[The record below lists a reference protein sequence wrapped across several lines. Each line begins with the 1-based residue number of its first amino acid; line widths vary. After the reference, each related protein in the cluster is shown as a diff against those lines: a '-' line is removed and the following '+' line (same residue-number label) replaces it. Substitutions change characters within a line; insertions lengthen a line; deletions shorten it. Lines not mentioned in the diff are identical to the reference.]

1 MRASAS
7 IALAVAASLI
17 ASTLAA
23 QDRRRVTEPVPPA
36 SCTTLAA
43 RLAAPGGV
51 LSEADEARPD
61 TARIQAAID
70 ACPAGRAVR
79 LRRRGTASIFLSGPL
94 RLKEGVTLVI
104 DAHTALF
111 GSRDPRDYD
120 VEPGSC
126 GVLAE
131 MGKRG
136 AGCKPLLLAE
146 DAPGSGVMGRGAVDG
161 RGGAVMRGHDLTWWE
176 LAKQAKV
183 YDLQQTCPRLLVVR
197 RSNGFTLAGLTLRN
211 SANFHVVAERT
222 DGFTAWGVKI
232 KTPKAARNSDGI
244 DPSSSTNVT
253 IAHCLIDTGD
263 DNVAIKAGGT
273 GPTTHVTIAHNRFW
287 NGHGMSIGSNTNG
300 GVRAVR
306 VSDLTIDGADNGLRI
321 KSDRS
326 RGGLVED
333 VAYEDV
339 CMRNVPNPIV
349 LTSMYT
355 TFPGTLLPV
364 YREIRLTNVRS
375 VSGGWTTLLGLD
387 AEHRMGV
394 ALDNVHVDGQR
405 PEQAVAAQADVR
417 IGPRRGSFVPSGE
430 GVSVMDEGAV
440 PGAPPACDGR
450 FSPFPELPE
459 APAAAVKIPDE
470 DPTLY
475 VAASGNGDYWS
486 IQRAIDVAP
495 PGGAVISVAPGTYRE
510 SLVVT
515 KPNIVIRSPYADAR
529 RTVILPGPRM
539 GAAGSAPAA
548 TRAAT
553 VEVAGDG
560 FHLEN
565 VTLGIAEG
573 TAEPPIALRVTG
585 ERASLANVP
594 LLGAVEGH
602 VEIAPPASPSADACQ
617 GRSGSAWGRGFD
629 GQRRADLGDGC
640 YLNPIFAGDHPDPS
654 LLKDG
659 DDYYMTFSSFDA
671 YPGLV
676 VWRSRDLVNWQP
688 IGPALFKNVGS
699 VWAPD
704 LVKHGGR
711 YYIYFPARTASY
723 RSNYVVWADRVTGPW
738 SEPIDLKLP
747 LIDPGHAVGED
758 GKRYLFLSGGRY
770 VPLADGGLSTAG
782 EVKHAYDGW
791 RYPDDWIV
799 ESYSQ
804 EGPKILKHG
813 EYFHMILAEGG
824 TAGPPTGH
832 MIVSARSKSIHG
844 PWENSPYNPIAR
856 TLSASERWW
865 SKGHGTLV
873 EGPDRRWYVVY
884 HAYEKGFLTLGRQTL
899 LEPVEWTDDGWVRL
913 AGRDLARPIRK
924 PADVHGAEHGFAF
937 SGDFAADRMATQW
950 SFYDGGAGDAE
961 RYRIDGGALVLKG
974 KGSSP
979 KDASP
984 LWFVAGDPAYEI
996 EVEVETDGKS
1006 TAGLLVFYSRR
1017 LYGGLGFDDESLV
1030 LHRYGLDRRGQKPEG
1045 LGRRVFLRLVNDRQL
1060 VSLYYSADGR
1070 EWKRYDTRMDVSSY
1084 HHNTAYDFLSLR
1096 PALYVAGAGEARFR
1110 SFRYRALP

>member
-1 MRASAS
+1 MKMRLPS
-7 IALAVAASLI
+7 LAVPALCLLI
-17 ASTLAA
+17 AAPVAA
-23 QDRRRVTEPVPPA
+23 QDRRHVTEPVVPFA
-36 SCTTLAA
+36 CATIEA
-43 RLAAPGGV
+43 RLVAPGGL

-79 LRRRGTASIFLSGPL
+79 LTRQGRANVVLSGPL
-94 RLKEGVTLVI
+94 RLKAGVTLLI

-120 VEPGSC
+120 IAPGSC
-126 GVLAE
+126 GVLSE
-131 MGKRG
+131 IGQRG
-136 AGCKPLLLAE
+136 PGCKPLLAAE
-146 DAPGSGVMGRGAVDG
+146 DAPGSGVMGQGAIDG
-161 RGGAVMRGHDLTWWE
+161 RGGAVMRGQDLTWWE
-176 LAKQAKV
+176 LAKKAKV
-183 YDLQQTCPRLLVVR
+183 YDLQQTCPRILVVR

-232 KTPKAARNSDGI
+232 QTPKTARNSDGI

-263 DNVAIKAGGT
+263 DNVAIKAGGA

-364 YREIRLTNVRS
+364 YRDIRLKDVRS
-375 VSGGWTTLLGLD
+375 VTGGWTTLLGLD

-394 ALDNVHVDGQR
+394 VLDNVHVDGQR
-405 PEQAVAAQADVR
+405 PEQALAAHAELR
-417 IGPRRGSFVPSGE
+417 IGPRRGSFVPRGDS
-430 GVSVMDEGAV
+430 VSVDDRDAV
-440 PGAPPACDGR
+440 AGEPPACGGR
-450 FSPFPELPE
+450 FAPFPDIPE
-459 APAAAVKIPDE
+459 APAAAVKVPE
-470 DPTLY
+470 QDPTLY

-495 PGGAVISVAPGTYRE
+495 PEGAVISVAPGTYRE
-510 SLVVT
+510 RLVIT
-515 KPNIVIRSPYADAR
+515 KPNIRIRSPYPDAS
-529 RTVILPGPRM
+529 RTVI
-539 GAAGSAPAA
+539 APAIDV
-548 TRAAT
+548 RSP
-553 VEVAGDG
+553 G
-560 FHLEN
+560 FQLEN
-565 VTLGIAEG
+565 VTVGPVL
-573 TAEPPIALRVTG
+573 
-585 ERASLANVP
+585 ASS
-594 LLGAVEGH
+594 GAAG
-602 VEIAPPASPSADACQ
+602 ADPCQARADAT
-617 GRSGSAWGRGFD
+617 WTRGVE

-640 YLNPIFAGDHPDPS
+640 YLNPIFPGDHPDPS
-654 LLKDG
+654 VLKDG

-676 VWRSRDLVNWQP
+676 VWHSRDLVNWQP
-688 IGPALFKNVGS
+688 IGPALFRNVGS

-711 YYIYFPARTASY
+711 YYIYFPARTAEY
-723 RSNYVVWADRVTGPW
+723 RSNYVVWADRITGPW

-770 VPLADGGLSTAG
+770 VPLADDGFSTAG
-782 EVKHAYDGW
+782 EVKHTYDGW
-791 RYPDDWIV
+791 RYPDDWVV
-799 ESYSQ
+799 ESFSQ
-804 EGPKILKHG
+804 EGPKILRHG

-844 PWENSPYNPIAR
+844 PWENSPHNPIAR
-856 TLSASERWW
+856 ALSAEERWW

-873 EGPDRRWYVVY
+873 EGPDRHWYIVY

-899 LEPVEWTDDGWVRL
+899 LEPVEWTADGWVKL
-913 AGRDLARPIRK
+913 AGRDPARPIRK
-924 PADVHGAEHGFAF
+924 PIDEKAAVHGFAF
-937 SGDFAADRMATQW
+937 SGDFTASRMGVQW
-950 SFYDGGAGDAE
+950 SFYDGGKDDSL
-961 RYRIDGGALVLKG
+961 RYGIDGGALVLKG
-974 KGSSP
+974 KGRSP
-979 KDASP
+979 ADASP

-996 EVEVETDGKS
+996 EVEVETQGS
-1006 TAGLLVFYSRR
+1006 ATAGLLVFYSRR
-1017 LYGGLGFDDESLV
+1017 LYAGLGFGSDRLI
-1030 LHRYGLDRRGQKPEG
+1030 LHRYGLDRPGSKPPEI
-1045 LGRRVFLRLVNDRQL
+1045 GRRAFLRLVNDRNL

-1070 EWKRYDTRMDVSSY
+1070 DWKLYDTRMDVSGY

-1096 PALYVAGAGEARFR
+1096 PALYAAGNGEARFR
-1110 SFRYRALP
+1110 AFRYRALP

>member
-1 MRASAS
+1 MKLRVPSFAAFAFA
-7 IALAVAASLI
+7 ALLAPP
-17 ASTLAA
+17 LAA
-23 QDRRRVTEPVPPA
+23 QDRRQVQEPVPPPV
-36 SCTTLAA
+36 CVTLEA
-43 RLAAPGGV
+43 RLTAPGGL

-61 TARIQAAID
+61 TVRIQAAIE
-70 ACPAGRAVR
+70 ACPAGRTVR
-79 LRRRGTASIFLSGPL
+79 LVRQGTANVFLSGPL
-94 RLKEGVTLVI
+94 RLKAGVTLVVE
-104 DAHTALF
+104 AHTALF

-120 VEPGSC
+120 VAPGSC
-126 GVLAE
+126 GVLSE
-131 MGKRG
+131 IGQRG
-136 AGCKPLLLAE
+136 PGCKPLLLAE
-146 DAPGSGVMGRGAVDG
+146 DAPGSGVMGRGAIDG
-161 RGGAVMRGHDLTWWE
+161 RGGAVMRGQDLTWWE
-176 LAKQAKV
+176 LAKKAKV
-183 YDLQQTCPRLLVVR
+183 FDLQQACPRILVVR

-232 KTPKAARNSDGI
+232 KTPKTARNSDGI

-263 DNVAIKAGGT
+263 DNVAIKAGGA

-306 VSDLTIDGADNGLRI
+306 VTDLTIDGADNGLRI

-355 TFPGTLLPV
+355 TFPGSLLPV
-364 YREIRLTNVRS
+364 YRDIRLKDVRS
-375 VSGGWTTLLGLD
+375 VTGGWTTLLGLD

-394 ALDNVHVDGQR
+394 VLDNVHVDGQR
-405 PEQAVAAQADVR
+405 PEQAVAAHADVR
-417 IGPRRGSFVPSGE
+417 VGPRRGSFVPRGDTA
-430 GVSVMDEGAV
+430 SVDDQGAT
-440 PGAPPACDGR
+440 PGPPPACEGR
-450 FSPFPELPE
+450 FAPFPDIPE
-459 APAAAVKIPDE
+459 APAAAVKVPEE

-495 PGGAVISVAPGTYRE
+495 PEGAVISVAPGTYRE
-510 SLVVT
+510 RLVIT
-515 KPNIVIRSPYADAR
+515 KPNIRVRSPYPDAS
-529 RTVILPGPRM
+529 RTVIAPSVDVRAPG
-539 GAAGSAPAA
+539 
-548 TRAAT
+548 
-553 VEVAGDG
+553 
-560 FHLEN
+560 FQLEN
-565 VTLGIAEG
+565 VTVGAIA
-573 TAEPPIALRVTG
+573 ASTG
-585 ERASLANVP
+585 SA
-594 LLGAVEGH
+594 
-602 VEIAPPASPSADACQ
+602 SADPCQ
-617 GRSGSAWGRGFD
+617 ARSGESWARGVE

-640 YLNPIFAGDHPDPS
+640 FLNPIFPGDHPDPS

-659 DDYYMTFSSFDA
+659 DDYYATFSSFDA

-676 VWRSRDLVNWQP
+676 VWHSRDLVNWQP
-688 IGPALFKNVGS
+688 VGPALFRNVGS

-711 YYIYFPARTASY
+711 YYIYFPARTAEY
-723 RSNYVVWADRVTGPW
+723 RSNYVVWADRISGPW

-770 VPLADGGLSTAG
+770 VPLAGDGLSTAG
-782 EVKHAYDGW
+782 DVKHAYEGW
-791 RYPDDWIV
+791 KYPDDWIV
-799 ESYSQ
+799 ESFSQ

-832 MIVSARSKSIHG
+832 MIVSARSRSIHG
-844 PWENSPYNPIAR
+844 PWENSPWNPIAR
-856 TLSASERWW
+856 ALSAEERWW

-873 EGPDRRWYVVY
+873 EGPDGRWYIVY
-884 HAYEKGFLTLGRQTL
+884 HAYEKGFLTLGRQAL
-899 LEPVEWTDDGWVRL
+899 LEPVEWTADGWVKL
-913 AGRDLARPIRK
+913 AGLDPARPIRK
-924 PADVHGAEHGFAF
+924 PLEMPGATHGFAF
-937 SGDFAADRMATQW
+937 SGDFSATRMGVQW
-950 SFYDGGAGDAE
+950 SFYDGGEGDVE

-974 KGSSP
+974 RGSSP

-996 EVEVETDGKS
+996 EVEVETDGKA
-1006 TAGLLVFYSRR
+1006 TAGLLVFYNRR
-1017 LYGGLGFDDESLV
+1017 LYGGLGVDGESLV
-1030 LHRYGLDRRGQKPEG
+1030 LHRYGLDRRGPKPGE
-1045 LGRRVFLRLVNDRQL
+1045 LGRRVFLRLLNDRNL
-1060 VSLYYSADGR
+1060 VSLYYSPDGR
-1070 EWKRYDTRMDVSSY
+1070 DWKRYDTRMDVSGY

-1096 PALYVAGAGEARFR
+1096 PAIYVAGDGEARFR
-1110 SFRYRALP
+1110 GFRYRALP

>member
-1 MRASAS
+1 MMPRLSS
-7 IALAVAASLI
+7 LAAFVLVAAP
-17 ASTLAA
+17 LAA
-23 QDRRRVTEPVPPA
+23 QDRRVVTEPVEPSA
-36 SCTTLAA
+36 CTTLEAGLTA
-43 RLAAPGGV
+43 LGGL

-70 ACPAGRAVR
+70 ACPAGQAVR
-79 LRRRGTASIFLSGPL
+79 LTRSGGANVFLSGPL
-94 RLKEGVTLVI
+94 RLKAGVTLVV

-120 VEPGSC
+120 ALPGSC
-126 GVLAE
+126 GILAE

-146 DAPGSGVMGRGAVDG
+146 DAPGSGVMGRGSVDG
-161 RGGAVMRGHDLTWWE
+161 RGGAVMRGQDLTWWE
-176 LAKQAKV
+176 LAKKAKV
-183 YDLQQTCPRLLVVR
+183 LDLQQTCPRVLVVR

-211 SANFHVVAERT
+211 SPSFHVVAERT

-232 KTPKAARNSDGI
+232 KTPKTARNSDGI

-263 DNVAIKAGGT
+263 DDVAIKAGGT

-306 VSDLTIDGADNGLRI
+306 VTDLTIDGADNGLRI

-333 VAYEDV
+333 VAYENV

-364 YREIRLTNVRS
+364 YRDIRLKDVRS
-375 VSGGWTTLLGLD
+375 VDGGWTTLLGLD
-387 AEHRMGV
+387 AEHRIGV
-394 ALDNVHVDGQR
+394 LLDNVHVDGQR
-405 PEQAVAAQADVR
+405 PGQKTAAHADVR
-417 IGPRRGSFVPSGE
+417 VGPRRGSF
-430 GVSVMDEGAV
+430 SVAGNDTVAVEDAGAV
-440 PGAPPACDGR
+440 AGEPPSCEGR
-450 FSPFPELPE
+450 FAPFPDLPE
-459 APAAAVKIPDE
+459 APQAAVKVPDE

-486 IQRAIDVAP
+486 IQRAIDVATP
-495 PGGAVISVAPGTYRE
+495 EGAVISVAPGTYRE

-515 KPNIVIRSPYADAR
+515 KPNIRIRSPYADAS
-529 RTVILPGPRM
+529 RTVIAPSIDVRAPG
-539 GAAGSAPAA
+539 
-548 TRAAT
+548 
-553 VEVAGDG
+553 
-560 FHLEN
+560 FQLEN
-565 VTLGIAEG
+565 VTVGAV
-573 TAEPPIALRVTG
+573 AASS
-585 ERASLANVP
+585 RASEDP
-594 LLGAVEGH
+594 
-602 VEIAPPASPSADACQ
+602 CQ
-617 GRSGSAWGRGFD
+617 ARPGGAWGRGFE

-640 YLNPIFAGDHPDPS
+640 YLNPIFPGDHPDPS
-654 LLKDG
+654 ILKDG
-659 DDYYMTFSSFDA
+659 DDYYATFSSFDA

-676 VWRSRDLVNWQP
+676 VWHSRDLVSWQP
-688 IGPALFKNVGS
+688 VGPALSRNVGS

-711 YYIYFPARTASY
+711 YYIYFPARTATY
-723 RSNYVVWADRVTGPW
+723 RSDYVVWADRIGGPW

-770 VPLADGGLSTAG
+770 VALTDDGLATAG
-782 EVKHAYDGW
+782 EVKHAYEGW
-791 RYPDDWIV
+791 KYPDDWIV
-799 ESYSQ
+799 ESFSQ
-804 EGPKILKHG
+804 EGPKILKRG
-813 EYFHMILAEGG
+813 EWFHMILAEGG

-832 MIVSARSKSIHG
+832 MIVSARSRSIHG
-844 PWENSPYNPIAR
+844 PWESSPYNPIAR
-856 TLSASERWW
+856 TLSAEERWW

-884 HAYEKGFLTLGRQTL
+884 HAYEKGFMTLGRQAI
-899 LEPVEWTDDGWVRL
+899 LEPVEWTADGWVRL
-913 AGRDLARPIRK
+913 AGSDPARPIRK
-924 PADVHGAEHGFAF
+924 PADVPGAAHGLAL
-937 SGDFAADRMATQW
+937 SGDFAASRMGVQW
-950 SFYDGGAGDAE
+950 SFYDGGKDDAA
-961 RYRIDGGALVLKG
+961 RYRIEGGALVLRG

-979 KDASP
+979 ADASP

-996 EVEVETDGKS
+996 DVEVETNGKAA
-1006 TAGLLVFYSRR
+1006 AGLLVFYNRR
-1017 LYGGLGFDDESLV
+1017 LYGGLGFDDESLL
-1030 LHRYGLDRRGQKPEG
+1030 LHRYGLDRRGPKPKE
-1045 LGRRVFLRLVNDRQL
+1045 LGRHVFLRLVNERNL

-1070 EWKRYDTRMDVSSY
+1070 DWKRYDTRMDVSGY
-1084 HHNTAYDFLSLR
+1084 NHNTAYDFLSLR
-1096 PALYVAGAGEARFR
+1096 PALYVAGEGEARFR
-1110 SFRYRALP
+1110 GFRYRALP

>member
-1 MRASAS
+1 MRASAAAVL
-7 IALAVAASLI
+7 ALAPLLLASPLR
-17 ASTLAA
+17 A
-23 QDRRRVTEPVPPA
+23 QDRRHVTEPVEPA
-36 SCTTLAA
+36 TCTTLAA
-43 RLAAPGGV
+43 RLAAPAGV
-51 LSEADEARPD
+51 LSEADEGRPD
-61 TARIQAAID
+61 TARIQAAVD

-79 LRRRGTASIFLSGPL
+79 LSRRGTANIFLSGPL
-94 RLKEGVTLVI
+94 RLKAGVTLVI

-126 GVLAE
+126 GILAE
-131 MGKRG
+131 MGRRG

-146 DAPGSGVMGRGAVDG
+146 DAPGSGVMGRGAIDG
-161 RGGAVMRGHDLTWWE
+161 RGGAVMRGQDLTWWE
-176 LAKQAKV
+176 LAKKAKV
-183 YDLQQTCPRLLVVR
+183 LDLHQTCPRLLVVR

-232 KTPKAARNSDGI
+232 ETPKTARNSDGI

-263 DNVAIKAGGT
+263 DNVAIKAGAT

-287 NGHGMSIGSNTNG
+287 NGHGMSIGSNTDG
-300 GVRAVR
+300 GVEAVR
-306 VSDLTIDGADNGLRI
+306 VTDLTIDGADNGLRI

-333 VAYEDV
+333 VAYENV

-364 YREIRLTNVRS
+364 YRDIRLTDVRS

-394 ALDNVHVDGQR
+394 VLDNVHVDGQR
-405 PEQAVAAQADVR
+405 PEQALAAQADVR

-430 GVSVMDEGAV
+430 TVSVDDRGAS
-440 PGAPPACDGR
+440 PGAPLACDGR
-450 FSPFPELPE
+450 FAPFPDLPE
-459 APAAAVKIPDE
+459 APAAAVKVPDE
-470 DPTLY
+470 DATLY

-495 PGGAVISVAPGTYRE
+495 PEGAVISVAPGTYRE

-529 RTVILPGPRM
+529 RTVILPGPRR
-539 GAAGSAPAA
+539 GAPAQA
-548 TRAAT
+548 AAPAAT
-553 VEVAGDG
+553 VEVEGDG

-565 VTLGIAEG
+565 VTIGIAES
-573 TAEPPIALRVTG
+573 TTVPPFALRVSG
-585 ERASLANVP
+585 QRASLANVP
-594 LLGAVEGH
+594 LLGAVDGR
-602 VEIAPPASPSADACQ
+602 VEIAPPAPPSGDLCQ
-617 GRSGSAWGRGFD
+617 ARSGAAWARGVE

-640 YLNPIFAGDHPDPS
+640 FLNPILAGDHPDPS
-654 LLKDG
+654 VLKDG

-688 IGPALFKNVGS
+688 IGPALFRNVGS

-711 YYIYFPARTASY
+711 YSIYFPARTASY
-723 RSNYVVWADRVTGPW
+723 RSNYVVWADRISGPW

-758 GKRYLFLSGGRY
+758 GRRYLFLSGGRY
-770 VPLADGGLSTAG
+770 VPLADDGLRTAG
-782 EVKHAYDGW
+782 EVKNVYEGW

-856 TLSASERWW
+856 TLSAAERWW

-873 EGPDRRWYVVY
+873 EGPDRRWYVVS
-884 HAYEKGFLTLGRQTL
+884 HAYENGLLTLGRQTL
-899 LEPVEWTDDGWVRL
+899 LEPVEWTDDGWVKL
-913 AGRDLARPIRK
+913 AGRDPARPIRK

-937 SGDFAADRMATQW
+937 SGDFTASRMGTQW
-950 SFYDGGAGDAE
+950 SFYDGGTGDLE
-961 RYRIDGGALVLKG
+961 RHRIEAGALVLKG

-984 LWFVAGDPAYEI
+984 LWFVAGDPAYEV
-996 EVEVETDGKS
+996 EVEVETDGKA

-1017 LYGGLGFDDESLV
+1017 LYGGLGFDDESLI
-1030 LHRYGLDRRGQKPEG
+1030 LHRYGLDRRGQKLEG

-1070 EWKRYDTRMDVSSY
+1070 DWKRYDTRMDVSSY

-1096 PALYVAGAGEARFR
+1096 PALYVSGEGEARFR
-1110 SFRYRALP
+1110 NFRYRALP